1 MENPEEQK
9 QQLQP
14 IVEAINQEFSE
25 DEPFITNYNV
35 SLTEAYTKMEQQ
47 STTNA
52 STDVPMDELSFS
64 SESIHSETC
73 IWPKNQI
80 KKKEKCQLFNF
91 PTLI

>member
-1 MENPEEQK
+1 MENPEEQR

-35 SLTEAYTKMEQQ
+35 SLTEAYLKMDQEN
-47 STTNA
+47 TTNA

-64 SESIHSETC
+64 SSSINSETC
-73 IWPKNQI
+73 VWPINQKI
-80 KKKEKCQLFNF
+80 KKKKCQLFNV